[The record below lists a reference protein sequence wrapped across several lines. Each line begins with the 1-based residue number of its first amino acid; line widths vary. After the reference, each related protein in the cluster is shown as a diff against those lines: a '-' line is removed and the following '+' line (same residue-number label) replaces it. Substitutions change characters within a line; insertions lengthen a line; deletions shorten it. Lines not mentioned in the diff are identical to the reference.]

1 MTPKPDGFR
10 ALDVETSLG
19 ALYSSQLGYK
29 DKLAV
34 LSSFFFFFFFFFL
47 SYCPGYPSNKS
58 SNCIRG
64 IENKHVVIKAHT
76 SQSMCQCAREC
87 QCETNEFSK
96 AKRK

>member
-34 LSSFFFFFFFFFL
+34 SSFFFFFFFIFIAQVIHLTSHPIASEVLKTNML
-47 SYCPGYPSNKS
+47 SLRLIPHNPCAN
-58 SNCIRG
+58 
-64 IENKHVVIKAHT
+64 VLVI
-76 SQSMCQCAREC
+76 C

-96 AKRK
+96 AKSK

>member
-1 MTPKPDGFR
+1 MTPKINGFR

-19 ALYSSQLGYK
+19 ALYLSQLGYK

-34 LSSFFFFFFFFFL
+34 LSSFFF
-47 SYCPGYPSNKS
+47 YCPVCPSNKS

-76 SQSMCQCAREC
+76 SKSMCQCDREM
-87 QCETNEFSK
+87 SM
-96 AKRK
+96 